1 MVRGAW
7 ALLASG
13 AMALLLGCPL
23 VAAAQAGGASSTVGA
38 GTLRFGILPL
48 GGAFESRNDWE
59 PLLAD
64 MSRAIG
70 RPVTMLSVTSYEALE
85 QAIQRDQVDMAFL
98 SGKMALDAVTLRRMK
113 VVAQVTRHDGLPG
126 YRALLLARKAGP

>member
-1 MVRGAW
+1 MARGAW
-7 ALLASG
+7 ALLARG

-23 VAAAQAGGASSTVGA
+23 VAAAQAGGGSSTVGA

-98 SGKMALDAVTLRRMK
+98 SGKWWRKSPATTACLATAPCCWRARRGRT
-113 VVAQVTRHDGLPG
+113 AH
-126 YRALLLARKAGP
+126 